1 MIGKIFEKIN
11 YYLMS
16 NEKYAEYLGVTLG
29 EGCRLIGKNE
39 FGSEPYL
46 VKFGNRVSVTNSTF
60 VTHDGGVW
68 VLREEFPL
76 IDVIAPITVG
86 NNVFIGSDCIILPG
100 VTIGDNVIIGAGS
113 VVTKDVNSGT
123 VAAGVPARYIKSID
137 EFKKSAHEKSYDTKN
152 LSTGDK
158 KKYLLEVIWGIK

>member
-113 VVTKDVNSGT
+113 VVTKDVEPYSLVVGN
-123 VAAGVPARYIKSID
+123 PARHYSYIDKMGNKID
-137 EFKKSAHEKSYDTKN
+137 E
-152 LSTGDK
+152 
-158 KKYLLEVIWGIK
+158 